1 MKGPTVLTIKLTETE
16 TRLVRELV
24 EELCERHESVE
35 SPEFQREG
43 KTYAQELPRR
53 LRAELNGF
61 TAAERHGACVISGL
75 PVDDTE
81 IGPTPAHW
89 KDKPVPSP
97 TLRHDI
103 AFYLMASLLGEPI
116 GWATQQD
123 GYLMHD
129 ILPIKGHE
137 HEQIGSGSQE
147 VLTWHT
153 EDAFHPLRTDY
164 LGLACMRNHD
174 AIATTVADVADIR
187 LDEATAEVLRQERFR
202 ILPDHSHRA
211 ENAHVPAEAGGLDR
225 KAATLMRSSR
235 EIVEEE
241 LRSPTAVAVLFG
253 DPDDPYIRIDPHFM
267 RGVQGSAEQ
276 EALDEVTRA
285 LDAALTEII
294 LRPGDICF
302 IDNYRMV
309 HGRNAFT
316 PRFDGTDRWL
326 RRLNIARDLRRSRGR
341 RLTARSR
348 TIY

>member
-1 MKGPTVLTIKLTETE
+1 MLTIKLTETDAA
-16 TRLVRELV
+16 LVQDV
-24 EELCERHESVE
+24 VAELCERYESVE
-35 SPEFQREG
+35 SAAFQREA
-43 KTYAQELPRR
+43 KTYAQELPRG

-61 TAAERHGACVISGL
+61 AAAERDGACVISGL
-75 PVDDTE
+75 TVDDAAA
-81 IGPTPAHW
+81 GPTPAHW
-89 KDKPVPSP
+89 KNKPVPSP
-97 TLRHDI
+97 TLQYDI
-103 AFYLMASLLGEPI
+103 AFYLMACLLGEPI

-164 LGLACMRNHD
+164 LGLACVRNHD
-174 AIATTVADVADIR
+174 AIATTVADIADVSVDGPAAEILR
-187 LDEATAEVLRQERFR
+187 REAFR

-211 ENAHVPAEAGGLDR
+211 ENAHVPAGANGFGD
-225 KAATLMRSSR
+225 KAAALTNRSR
-235 EIVEEE
+235 EIVERE

-267 RGVQGSAEQ
+267 QDVQGKTEQ
-276 EALDEVTRA
+276 EALDVLIRA
-285 LDAALTEII
+285 FDAALTEII
-294 LRPGDICF
+294 LQPGDICF
-302 IDNYRMV
+302 VDNYRMV
-309 HGRNAFT
+309 HGRNAFI

-326 RRLNIARDLRRSRGR
+326 RRLNIARDLRKSRSR
-341 RLTARSR
+341 RLTAESR